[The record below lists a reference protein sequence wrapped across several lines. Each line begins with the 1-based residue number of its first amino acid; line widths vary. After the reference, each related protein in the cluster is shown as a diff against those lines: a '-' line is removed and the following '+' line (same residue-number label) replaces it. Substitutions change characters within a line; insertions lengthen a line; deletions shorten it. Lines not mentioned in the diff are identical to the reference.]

1 VNRPLTVDL
10 DSSIAII
17 LFALT
22 DPNANF
28 IGEDDLEL
36 ATLVIE
42 FLEGEGFEL
51 DYGSKRSPDR
61 AKYLWSAAS

>member
-1 VNRPLTVDL
+1 MK
-10 DSSIAII
+10 I
-17 LFALT
+17 LLV
-22 DPNANF
+22 
-28 IGEDDLEL
+28 EDDLEL